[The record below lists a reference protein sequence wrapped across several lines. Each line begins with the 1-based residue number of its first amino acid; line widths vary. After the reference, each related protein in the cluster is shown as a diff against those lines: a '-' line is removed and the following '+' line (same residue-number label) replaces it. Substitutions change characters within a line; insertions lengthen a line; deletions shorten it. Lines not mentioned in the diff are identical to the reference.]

1 LSNEK
6 DNHSHHHHHHN
17 DHNSGSKNGNNDP
30 MYNKY
35 VSKDIY
41 LDIAKLETNFYRADI
56 EIHNVDHSGP
66 SYEGRLF
73 LNNADATPLTELNI
87 ENGYVGSYHIFGHG
101 GCFGSEGHC
110 EIPTQR
116 RRLHDYRPS
125 HHLRPQ
131 YKRVIITE
139 SLRKLGRSTNKFN
152 ITIIAVSFG
161 TGNNQ
166 QSEIQNLIKFDKFGI
181 ILYS

>member
-1 LSNEK
+1 MSE
-6 DNHSHHHHHHN
+6 
-17 DHNSGSKNGNNDP
+17 NNDSKP
-30 MYNKY
+30 QSHSEAKNLVSSPLQFDIKTLGNKVY
-35 VSKDIY
+35 RID
-41 LDIAKLETNFYRADI
+41 LEFQGI
-56 EIHNVDHSGP
+56 DHSGP
-66 SYEGRLF
+66 SYEGRIF
-73 LNNADATPLTELNI
+73 INNPQADKNTPMTI
-87 ENGYVGSYHIFGHG
+87 KNGYVGSYHIFGHG

-166 QSEIQNLIKFDKFGI
+166 QSEIQNLIKFDKIGI

>member
-1 LSNEK
+1 MSNEK
-6 DNHSHHHHHHN
+6 DDPSHHHHHDPN
-17 DHNSGSKNGNNDP
+17 SKNGNSGP
-30 MYNKY
+30 AYNKY
-35 VSKDIY
+35 ISKDIY
-41 LDIAKLETNFYRADI
+41 LDITKLESGFYRADI

-73 LNNADATPLTELNI
+73 LNNVDATSSTELSI
-87 ENGYVGSYHIFGHG
+87 DNGYVGSYHILGHG

-116 RRLHDYRPS
+116 RRLHDHRPS

-139 SLRKLGRSTNKFN
+139 SLRKLGSQTNKFN
-152 ITIIAVSFG
+152 ITIIAASFG
-161 TGNNQ
+161 TINNQ
-166 QSEIQNLIKFDKFGI
+166 QSEIQNLIKFDKIGI
-181 ILYS
+181 ILYG